1 MVEETVLGVDTIK
14 EEVEVEDQT
23 IPHSWDSGVVMDTA
37 TVTALQ
43 MAEFQQVVDNI
54 QRQVVS
60 QSTQPAPPPPYPYKV
75 AASLGCGRSFN
86 SLLSYPARKRPQRRI
101 RVRL

>member
-1 MVEETVLGVDTIK
+1 MLGVQGIK
-14 EEVEVEDQT
+14 EEVDPGDDQT
-23 IPHSWDSGVVMDTA
+23 TPHSWDSGVVMDTA

-60 QSTQPAPPPPYPYKV
+60 QNPPAAPPPYPYKV
-75 AASLGCGRSFN
+75 PASLTWLNLRAALI
-86 SLLSYPARKRPQRRI
+86 SLYYPARKWQQRRI
-101 RVRL
+101 TRV

>member
-1 MVEETVLGVDTIK
+1 MVETIK
-14 EEVEVEDQT
+14 EEVDAGEDQT
-23 IPHSWDSGVVMDTA
+23 IPQSWDSGVVLDTA

-60 QSTQPAPPPPYPYKV
+60 QNPQPAPPPYPYKV
-75 AASLGCGRSFN
+75 AISPASQG
-86 SLLSYPARKRPQRRI
+86 SLICLSSPACKRQQRRT
-101 RVRL
+101 

>member
-1 MVEETVLGVDTIK
+1 MVEETVLGVESIK

-75 AASLGCGRSFN
+75 AATTWLWEIFHLSSF
-86 SLLSYPARKRPQRRI
+86 LSSSQTATAEN
-101 RVRL
+101 

>member
-1 MVEETVLGVDTIK
+1 MLEEAVLGVGRIK
-14 EEVEVEDQT
+14 EEEVDAGDDQT

-60 QSTQPAPPPPYPYKV
+60 GGSQNTRQAPPPYPYKV
-75 AASLGCGRSFN
+75 AAASAASSL
-86 SLLSYPARKRPQRRI
+86 
-101 RVRL
+101 

>member
-1 MVEETVLGVDTIK
+1 MVEETVLGVERIK
-14 EEVEVEDQT
+14 EEVDAGEDLT
-23 IPHSWDSGVVMDTA
+23 IPHSWDSGVVLDTA

-60 QSTQPAPPPPYPYKV
+60 QNPPPAPPPYPYKV
-75 AASLGCGRSFN
+75 HTSLT
-86 SLLSYPARKRPQRRI
+86 SLTWTRKD
-101 RVRL
+101 L

>member
-1 MVEETVLGVDTIK
+1 METIK

-75 AASLGCGRSFN
+75 AATTWLWEIFQLSSF
-86 SLLSYPARKRPQRRI
+86 LSSSQTAAEN
-101 RVRL
+101 